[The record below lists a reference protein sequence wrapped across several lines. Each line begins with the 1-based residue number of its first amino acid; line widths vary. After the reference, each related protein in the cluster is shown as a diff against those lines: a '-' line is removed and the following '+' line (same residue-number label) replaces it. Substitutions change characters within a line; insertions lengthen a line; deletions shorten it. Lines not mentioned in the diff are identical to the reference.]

1 MIKRHIDIHPPASPT
16 GQILRVLTFFLFLLF
31 SVFHGHSSSTAAVNE
46 AFRCSWKIVQTRGV
60 YPFCSIEL
68 DQTGDGTFR
77 FQKLESELVTL
88 DFHMN
93 RSKVISLYNLF
104 LQASFLNKSKNFTS
118 ERKVA
123 DLGMK
128 TIRFETGKQQREV
141 TFNYTEDKILK
152 EINDLFENLAE
163 QEKILFEIELALKYD
178 RLGIPKKL
186 DLLEHEFS
194 AGRIVAPEM
203 FKPILKRISA
213 DDSLINLAR
222 KEARKLLSKIA
233 KMQPEMD

>member
-1 MIKRHIDIHPPASPT
+1 MVNRHFDIHPPASPAC
-16 GQILRVLTFFLFLLF
+16 QVLRAPAFFLFLFFLL
-31 SVFHGHSSSTAAVNE
+31 FHGHSNSTAAVNE
-46 AFRCSWKIVQTRGV
+46 AFRCSWKIVQSRGV

-77 FQKLESELVTL
+77 FQKLEGELVTL

-93 RSKVISLYNLF
+93 RSKVVSLYNLF

-141 TFNYTEDKILK
+141 TFNYTED
-152 EINDLFENLAE
+152 
-163 QEKILFEIELALKYD
+163 
-178 RLGIPKKL
+178 R
-186 DLLEHEFS
+186 
-194 AGRIVAPEM
+194 
-203 FKPILKRISA
+203 
-213 DDSLINLAR
+213 DS
-222 KEARKLLSKIA
+222 
-233 KMQPEMD
+233 